1 LDHNKRFSLILGVCI
16 SFILSACSQG
26 QDGLLT
32 YHRDFVMQVEQKLSL
47 NLPSGKVQIL
57 GADQETIEISGML
70 PADVHIEESSDGI
83 TLSLGENSRQNQ
95 LGNAEL
101 QVTVPNGL
109 SIEINTYS
117 ADITLMDFQGNL
129 KAVSVAGDIS
139 AKGLSGDI
147 LLKSGRGDVSVENCE
162 GDVRV
167 LGEHGVLELVNVQ
180 GVVSSATI
188 MGTIDFKGS
197 IDNGDDIFLETDHGP
212 VKVVV
217 FDPMNFQLKA
227 WTASGE
233 VACMIPGLMQ
243 TVDGCVGNIG
253 AEPAGK
259 LTIKTVSGEIWID
272 QLP

>member
-1 LDHNKRFSLILGVCI
+1 M
-16 SFILSACSQG
+16 SACGQR
-26 QDGLLT
+26 QDGLQT
-32 YHRDFVMQVEQKLSL
+32 YYRDFVMHSEQKLSL
-47 NLPSGKVQIL
+47 NLPSGKVQIQ
-57 GADQETIEISGML
+57 GGDQETIEIIGML
-70 PADVHIEESSDGI
+70 PADVHIEESPDGI
-83 TLSLGENSRQNQ
+83 TLSLGENGLQNQ

-109 SIEINTYS
+109 SIEINTFS
-117 ADITLMDFQGNL
+117 ADISLKDIQGKL
-129 KAVSVAGDIS
+129 KVVSVAGDIS

-147 LLKSGRGDVSVENCE
+147 LLKSGRGDVRVENCE

-197 IDNGDDIFLETDHGP
+197 INNGDDIFLETDHGP
-212 VKVVV
+212 VKVMV
-217 FDPMNFQLKA
+217 FDPMDFQAKA

-259 LTIKTVSGEIWID
+259 LSIKTVSGEIWID